1 MLTNAQVL
9 RFSATLILPLLLLA
23 LSGWTPFLTHDLN
36 QPGLYLAYLLSGTVG
51 LPGLLVT
58 LTLLLLLSHLKL
70 RPGRR
75 EWLLLLAVLVAL
87 MAADWGIKAI
97 IKHLTQEPRPYL
109 VWLVEQGILPSLE
122 QFYGEPNAQRI
133 EQIRAAGQLLGLPD
147 WLAGH
152 WQQGV
157 NYAFPSG
164 HTIVTITL
172 AQFFGLIWLARAPRG
187 AWLLPLW
194 ALGVAI
200 SRLLLGMH
208 WAGDLLAS
216 ALLGSATAILGAHW
230 WLHRALASPR

>member
-9 RFSATLILPLLLLA
+9 RFSAALILPLALLA

-51 LPGLLVT
+51 LPGLLAT
-58 LTLLLLLSHLKL
+58 FALLFAMTQFKL
-70 RPGRR
+70 RLGRR
-75 EWLLLLAVLVAL
+75 EWGLLLAVFVLL
-87 MAADWGIKAI
+87 MGADWCIKAA

-109 VWLVEQGILPSLE
+109 VWLVEQGLLDSLAY
-122 QFYGEPNAQRI
+122 FYAAPVSERM
-133 EQIRAAGQLLGLPD
+133 EQIHATSLLLGLPT
-147 WLAGH
+147 WLGQH

-194 ALGVAI
+194 ALAVAV

-216 ALLGSATAILGAHW
+216 AILGSATAILGARW
-230 WLHRALASPR
+230 WLHQVSR